1 MAYKTMVPNG
11 TNILNNESIYW
22 SPDMNIELDD
32 VVVLNVSDDELEL
45 AAGGAQAGPSHNY
58 TCTGCH

>member
-1 MAYKTMVPNG
+1 
-11 TNILNNESIYW
+11 
-22 SPDMNIELDD
+22 MNIELDD